1 MAADLHPW
9 YAHEHPDRPLVQGTF
24 LCCCLLCAVSLERA
38 GEEDANRPIVFHT
51 GWGTRTMSASWA
63 ASHRERQTLDQMTEY
78 VFIGAGAGNWVK
90 AITVGPRHGR
100 GARGWERE
108 PDDPY
113 PRPLERWPVCAHC
126 GPLSTATFAQLV
138 DFGAKPKRRTAKAVA
153 AEKASRLARAALV
166 ERVEAVVAQQRID
179 AIRVWR
185 EGFVRPLV
193 DVPDCLPDDTDD
205 W

>member
-1 MAADLHPW
+1 MADLHPW
-9 YAHEHPDRPLVQGTF
+9 YAHEHPDRPLAQGTF

-38 GEEDANRPIVFHT
+38 GEEDANRPVVFHT
-51 GWGTRTMSASWA
+51 GWGTRSMPARWA
-63 ASHRERQTLDQMTEY
+63 ASHRTDQTLHEMVEY
-78 VFIGAGAGNWVK
+78 VYCGAGPGNWVK
-90 AITVGPRHGR
+90 AVTVGPRRGR
-100 GARGWERE
+100 AARGWERE

-153 AEKASRLARAALV
+153 AEEASRLARASLT
-166 ERVEAVVAQQRID
+166 ERVEAVVAHQRYE
-179 AIRVWR
+179 ALRAWHGQFR
-185 EGFVRPLV
+185 SLV
-193 DVPDCLPDDTDD
+193 VVPDRLPDEADD